1 LHIRSC
7 IDKTHFFITDTLCIF
22 GHADGYLNL
31 LGLFQT
37 KVKKMKNSMYQ
48 PCRALAFSYYF
59 TVIAI
64 ISFLLLPHLNFGQCV
79 ASKGTI
85 EGIVFKDV
93 NNNGVLNPGEV
104 GVPDVLVQ
112 AYDFKGALIAG
123 TTTNSNG
130 SYAFA
135 NLKDGDMF
143 RLTFGVSGKSASS
156 FMGVDN
162 GSSVQFTQV
171 PACNVGFGLVS
182 ESDFCNEATEIL
194 TTCFVQGLTTVRPN
208 ESTIV
213 GIPYGFNSNT
223 PARKFAMHGET
234 GSIWGLAWKNSTKEI
249 FSAAFVKQYAG
260 LKAGHDA
267 IFKTSFNGL
276 MYTTQL
282 FTKLSDLDLET
293 GNLSITDIENC
304 SYGDQVGKI
313 GLGSM
318 VISPDEKYIYVVN
331 IYNNTLVRILTSNP
345 ISTTTAAFKIPGN
358 GSHAFALK
366 YFGDKLYVGTTT
378 PGDIAQ
384 VYVFDPNRESFE
396 DTGLKIDAGAD
407 WENHV
412 INGLPAYWLTD
423 IDFTDNGDMLIAL
436 SDRIGH
442 KYCNAVTNRLDEQ
455 KGDLLIAFK
464 NGDSW
469 LLEDRTGGKEFF
481 SDDFWVTNPSY
492 HPEVTIGGIFSMPG
506 MGSVVATVFDPELNS
521 YSGGLHRYNTTTGN
535 KEGSKELYT
544 RETVNL
550 FGKATGFGEIIGTC
564 GLPGIE
570 IGNLV
575 WKDDNANGFQD
586 ANEIGLA
593 GISLNLYDEQCKN
606 IGSVTTDKNGNYV
619 FNNTNLPAGLVP
631 NTVYYIGIDKKHLDS
646 ETNNYVVGDDL
657 YTLTKSVKEFSLI
670 NSDADG
676 SIMDCGETLFE
687 VNVNKT
693 QHSFDIGLFPAG
705 TCSLKIS
712 KRVVNQSA
720 VKQDDIILFELAISN
735 RGGVVISQVEISD
748 KIPYGYK
755 FTSDLNPGW
764 VNENGIL
771 KTTINNR
778 LLPGSRA
785 SVILSLTLDKD
796 VKNIVFSNQV
806 KITGIKDAAGNT
818 VSDLT
823 SCLEVPEDGE
833 DSDFPPVCDLALVHK
848 VEGDKYYTPDS
859 EIIFVTTICNQG
871 TIEAVEYQIT
881 NYLNK
886 ELDFDP
892 ARNPGWN
899 ISADLKY
906 LTYDETKTLAANTC
920 RDHHLVLTILDDTD
934 VSQIIN
940 YAEISRGGCTGTDL
954 NYDFDSTPDSEL
966 SNDKGGQPNTA
977 TDNMMDNRGD
987 IDEDDHDPA
996 FIQIKS
1002 IDVSL
1007 LKSVNTRRVKAGQNV
1022 TFYLDI
1028 KNEGSVTLS
1037 SLKLIDYIPGK
1048 LILND
1053 PRWTKVGNDAE
1064 LVVDFPDGFEPGQS
1078 HRESINFIVDQN
1090 ATVQL
1095 LENRA
1100 EIVEIFDTQK
1110 IDVSYLDIDSTPDNI
1125 RDNDFYE
1132 DNEKGGTEDDF
1143 DMAGLVIGDIELE
1156 TQCLNNATNSI
1167 NGQCETLITINGSS
1181 DDNWFIEQVVG
1192 FYRDDSPAPPAS
1204 PNLYA
1209 NGFILTEQITGPGLS
1224 RFIIRG
1230 RHIDGLGFS
1239 LRLRS
1244 AFGDLEDVVLANG
1257 CSYTDVVVSGPRS
1270 LCSGGT
1276 GIYSVPFIA
1285 GATYGWTVNGAP
1297 VGGNQNSVNI
1307 DWNTFMG
1314 TNFNL
1319 SVNISVLGQC
1329 YAPGQATVVIGSAD
1343 TQSIACVGNFNVSL
1357 DGNCQIV
1364 VTPAMLIAGSFNPTS
1379 PYFVMLTDV
1388 HGNAINNAT
1397 LTSVHAGTKVTAKL
1411 IEGCGGNSCWSVI
1424 TVEDKTA
1431 PISICQ
1437 DINLPC
1443 YKLDEYTGP
1452 FETDNCNG
1460 PVTNVIV
1467 SEKITPLT
1475 CNVDY
1480 VKYIDRIYQAT
1491 DKFGNKSALCTM
1503 RISVERPDFDLVD
1516 FPPSFVMVKDSALI
1530 CSSFAMDDA
1539 GHPATSVTGVPTLAG
1554 IPIYPSSPAICNLY
1568 VGYDDLDFGYIGC
1581 TRKII
1586 RKWTVYEQW
1595 CTNGQVLT
1603 FNQVLEISD
1612 TLAPVIQDIVDA
1624 TISTNGMHSCYGDFI
1639 LPLAQAKDSCSGVL
1653 EVNVT
1658 YPGGF
1663 VKNILTTTKI
1673 SLPAGVHTITYTAYD
1688 VCLNSSQTSFTVT
1701 VEDKTPP
1708 TVICKGEIVVGLNS
1722 NGEAYL
1728 YPQNINDGSFDG
1740 CGIDSMKVAKMVPSG
1755 LIPAINFK
1763 DFVDFKCIDAGKS
1776 IMVALRVWDVNGN
1789 SNSCMMN
1796 VTIQDKHAPK
1806 ITCPAD
1812 MTIDCT
1818 EVFSGM
1824 NLQLY
1829 GIATAIDAC
1838 GATVTELDAQFV
1850 LNSCRV
1856 GYIKRTF
1863 IASDG
1868 QGTASC
1874 MQIITVENQDY
1885 FDPLTHVVKPL
1896 DYEVFDRCS
1905 QDELLPQNLPAI
1917 YGYPVITQSDC
1928 GMAASTFKDAVF
1940 TFVTGACYKIVRTW
1954 TVIDWCE
1961 MERLGSSYVPY
1972 TFQQIIKVHNT
1983 VPPFFV
1989 GLVPDR
1995 DTFYTEKGNCID
2007 ALVDL
2012 KVTGRDACTPDNRL
2026 RWSYKIDYNNDGIVD
2041 ITNFGVGNMSSINAV
2056 FPVGLHKIVWS
2067 FEDACGNVVSKEQ
2080 LILVVNNDKPTAA
2093 GLESVSIS
2101 INPWDT
2107 DNNGIPDIERACIKA
2122 WTLDVSSTSLC
2133 CIEPLRFSFSAN
2145 VNDTIRCFDCFDVG
2159 VETIVQLWVH
2169 DCNGNTDY
2177 VDVNIEVQDNNNVN
2191 VCETV
2196 CDQHPAIPVIT
2207 GNNIICDGQST
2218 TLTAFGGVVYQ
2229 WSNGATTNAI
2239 TVSPAISTTYT
2250 VTVTNEFRCTATAE
2264 RTVTVT
2270 PKPSISIN
2278 ISNTCDG
2285 SPVTLTAVGTGTYL
2299 WSTGSTASS
2308 IVVVPVANIS
2318 YTVTV
2323 TAANGCTNSATR
2335 ILSIN
2340 SLPVVNIT
2348 GDNILCRNE
2357 STTLTATGGSTYVWN
2372 NGATTTFI
2380 NISPLST
2387 STYTVTATDNNGCT
2401 ASSSRIVTVNG
2412 LPSINIAGN
2421 NIICTG
2427 TSTNLTASG
2436 GVTYVWNTNA
2446 TTASINVSPI
2456 AATTYTVTATDSNGC
2471 TNTATRTVTVNPL
2484 PQVNITGDNNICI
2497 GESTTLTASGGT
2509 TYLWSNGS
2517 TTTAITVNPLV
2528 TTTYSVTATNANGCI
2543 NNASITVTV
2552 GTSASAQISGVN
2564 AICAGTGTNLT
2575 ASGGGTYVWNTGA
2588 TTSVINVT
2596 PAVTTTY
2603 TVTVT
2608 NTNGCTGTASKI
2620 LTVNPKPT
2628 AVISGDQNICLGE
2641 STILTASGGSTYL
2654 WSTTSTSAS
2663 INVSPTTNTTY
2674 SVTVTDANGCVGSTS
2689 VAVTVDPGTLTCST
2703 QNITV
2708 YLSAAGAVTIDPED
2722 VSTGSTGACA
2732 NITASVNPAMFFC
2745 NDVGV
2750 RTVTL
2755 TVTNTNNNQTLAC
2768 SAQVTVRDTI
2778 DPVLICPANI
2788 TVNCENYNPNAP
2800 LSVFGNATASDNC
2813 LVGLILTELPIF
2825 NLNECDLGQ
2834 IIRTFTATDNSG
2846 NTTQCVQIVTIQN
2859 NNPITAANI
2868 IFPPDISVSNCNG
2881 VLPGVTG
2888 NVQFTQNSAACSGL
2902 FVGYTDD
2909 VAPTNPVCAD
2919 TIMRTWL
2926 VVDSCHLVSGTNNGI
2941 FSQVQT
2947 IFVIVEEPLI
2957 TGPDTITLLP
2967 GLDNCE
2973 AALSGLLH
2981 FASGCSSLI
2990 LSNSVNNLPSF
3001 DLSGI
3006 YPVGTTN
3013 VVLSALEAC
3022 GNVTATFNFT
3032 IIVIDDSSTDVRCNK
3047 TFPRIRDNNP
3057 PSVTDNVSSHVKI
3070 KIACTDDVVIVASY
3084 SSTDIN
3090 DTLRTYFCEGVL
3102 LDFPIKIYFWFDGV
3116 VMDSCSTVATPLDPD
3131 GFCSNGL
3138 VTVAGNVKNESGQ
3151 FIPNVTVNMSGS
3163 SMTPLKSDQ
3172 TGKYKFPYMDPGG
3185 EYVVIPARND
3195 NPLEGVSTLDL
3206 IYIQRHILKTE
3217 ELNSPYKMIAADV
3230 NKDGKITASD
3240 MVQLRKVLLGIHDK
3254 FPSNTSWRMIDKS
3267 YEFPYAK
3274 DPFITPFPEKY
3285 HIEALST
3292 SMRIDWVGVKTGD
3305 VNNSYITNAVSSIV
3319 GKRSAELSLVMS
3331 DRAMAKGENIISVNA
3346 SDAADV
3352 NGFQMTL
3359 LMGNVSSL
3367 SLSPAT
3373 LKIEDYHYN
3382 YAGGVLTISWNS
3394 PSSIALKSGD
3404 HLFDIHVTSERA
3416 EKTSNMIA
3424 LDGNHLNPEYYTAT
3438 NEIRSLGLKFSN
3450 IAGDNDF
3457 EVLGNTPNPW
3467 NNQTNIHFRLPFA
3480 GEVMLKVRDVTGR
3493 IIYTTKELYIKGDNT
3508 IMLTKEQLGA
3518 SGILFY
3524 DLTFGS
3530 EVKTM
3535 KMLNIK

>member
-1 LHIRSC
+1 
-7 IDKTHFFITDTLCIF
+7 
-22 GHADGYLNL
+22 
-31 LGLFQT
+31 
-37 KVKKMKNSMYQ
+37 MKNSMYYS
-48 PCRALAFSYYF
+48 RHALVHSYYYIL
-59 TVIAI
+59 IATL
-64 ISFLLLPHLNFGQCV
+64 SLLLLPQLNFGQCV

-85 EGIVFKDV
+85 EGIVFQDV
-93 NNNGVLNPGEV
+93 NNNGVLNPGEA
-104 GVPDVLVQ
+104 GVSDVMVQ
-112 AYDFKGALIAG
+112 AYDFNGGLIAS

-130 SYAFA
+130 SYAFT
-135 NLKDGDMF
+135 NLKDGDML
-143 RLTFGVSGKSASS
+143 RLTFGISGKFSSS
-156 FMGVDN
+156 FMGDDN
-162 GSSVQFTQV
+162 GSSVQFAQV
-171 PACNVGFGLVS
+171 PACNVGFGLVA
-182 ESDFCNEATEIL
+182 ESDFCNETTEIL
-194 TTCFVQGLTTVRPN
+194 TTCFVQGATSVRPN
-208 ESTIV
+208 EPTIV

-267 IFKTSFNGL
+267 IFKTSFNGI

-282 FTKLSDLDLET
+282 FTKLSDLDIET
-293 GNLSITDIENC
+293 GSLSVTDIENC
-304 SYGDQVGKI
+304 GYGDQVGKI
-313 GLGSM
+313 GLGGM

-345 ISTTTAAFKIPGN
+345 SSATTEAFKIPGN

-366 YFGDKLYVGTTT
+366 YFGDKLYIGTTT

-384 VYVFDPNRESFE
+384 VFVFDPNRENFE

-407 WENHV
+407 WETNV
-412 INGLPAYWLTD
+412 VNGLPAYWLTD
-423 IDFTDNGDMLIAL
+423 IDFSDNGDMLIAL

-442 KYCNAVTNRLDEQ
+442 KYCNALTNRLDEQ

-464 NGDSW
+464 NGDGW
-469 LLEDRTGGKEFF
+469 VLEDRTGGKEFF
-481 SDDFWVTNPSY
+481 SDDFWVPNPTY
-492 HPEVTIGGIFSMPG
+492 HPEVTIGGIFAMPG
-506 MGSVVATVFDPELNS
+506 TGTVVATVFDPELNS
-521 YSGGLHRYNTTTGN
+521 YSGGLHRYNTSTGK

-550 FGKATGFGEIIGTC
+550 FGKATGFGEIISTC
-564 GLPGIE
+564 GLPDIE

-575 WKDDNANGFQD
+575 WKDENANGFQD
-586 ANEIGLA
+586 ANEIGLS
-593 GISLNLYDEQCKN
+593 GITLNLYDELCEN

-619 FNNTNLPAGLVP
+619 FNNTNVPAGLLP
-631 NTVYYIGIDKKHLDS
+631 NSVYYIGIDKKHLDP
-646 ETNNYVVGDDL
+646 ETNNYVVGDDIF
-657 YTLTKSVKEFSLI
+657 TLTKSVKEFSLI

-676 SIMDCGETLFE
+676 AAMDCGESLFE

-693 QHSFDIGLFPAG
+693 QHSFDIGLLPGG

-720 VKQDDIILFELAISN
+720 VRQDDIILFELAVSN
-735 RGGVVISQVEISD
+735 RGRVVISQVEISD

-764 VNENGIL
+764 VNENGVL

-778 LLPGSRA
+778 LLPGNSA
-785 SVILSLTLDKD
+785 SVILNLTLDKE
-796 VKNIVFSNQV
+796 VKNIVFTNQV
-806 KITGIKDAAGNT
+806 KITGAKDAAGNT
-818 VSDLT
+818 ITDLT
-823 SCLEVPEDGE
+823 SCLVVPEDGE

-848 VEGDKYYTPDS
+848 VEGEKYYTPDS
-859 EIIFVTTICNQG
+859 EVVFVTTVCNQG
-871 TIEAVEYQIT
+871 TIEAAQYQIT

-886 ELDFDP
+886 VLDFDP
-892 ARNPGWN
+892 ALNPGWN
-899 ISADLKY
+899 VSADLKY

-920 RDHHLVLTILDDTD
+920 REHHLVLTILDDTD

-940 YAEISRGGCTGTDL
+940 YAEISRGGCTGTDM
-954 NYDFDSTPDSEL
+954 NYDFDSTPDKES

-977 TDNMMDNRGD
+977 TDNMMDDRGD
-987 IDEDDHDPA
+987 VDEDDHDPA
-996 FIQIKS
+996 YVQIKS

-1007 LKSVNTRRVKAGQNV
+1007 IKSVSNRRVKAGQNV

-1037 SLKLIDYIPGK
+1037 NLKLIDYIPEK

-1053 PRWTKVGNDAE
+1053 PRWTKVGKDAE
-1064 LVVDFPDGFEPGQS
+1064 LAVDFPDGLKPGES

-1095 LENRA
+1095 LINRA
-1100 EIVEIFDTQK
+1100 EVVEIFDMEK
-1110 IDVSYLDIDSTPDNI
+1110 RDVSYLDIDSTPDNI
-1125 RDNDFYE
+1125 VDNDFSE
-1132 DNEKGGTEDDF
+1132 DNEKGTKEDDF
-1143 DMAGLVIGDIELE
+1143 DMADLVIGDIEEE
-1156 TQCLNNATNSI
+1156 TLCLNNATNSI

-1181 DDNWFIEQVVG
+1181 DDDWFIEQVVG
-1192 FYRDDSPAPPAS
+1192 FYRSDSPAPPAS

-1209 NGFILTEQITGPGLS
+1209 NGFVLTELSTGPGLS
-1224 RFIIRG
+1224 RYTITG
-1230 RHIDGLGFS
+1230 RHIDGIGFS
-1239 LRLRS
+1239 LRVRS
-1244 AFGDLEDVVLANG
+1244 AFGDLEDVVLTNG
-1257 CSYTDVVVSGPRS
+1257 CSYTDVVISGPRS
-1270 LCSGGT
+1270 LCAGGT
-1276 GIYSVPFIA
+1276 GIYSIPLIA
-1285 GATYGWTVNGAP
+1285 GASYSWTVNGAP

-1307 DWNTFMG
+1307 DWSAFMG

-1319 SVNISVLGQC
+1319 SVNISVPGQC

-1343 TQSIACVGNFNVSL
+1343 TQSIACVGNFNISL
-1357 DGNCQIV
+1357 DGNCQMV
-1364 VTPAMLIAGSFNPTS
+1364 VTPAMLIAGSFNPAS

-1437 DINLPC
+1437 DITLPC

-1460 PVTNVIV
+1460 PVTNIIV
-1467 SEKITPLT
+1467 SEKVTPLT
-1475 CNVDY
+1475 CNNDF
-1480 VKYIDRIYQAT
+1480 VKFIDRVYQAT
-1491 DKFGNKSALCTM
+1491 DKFGNKSVLCNM

-1516 FPPSFVMVKDSALI
+1516 FPPSFLMVNDSALI
-1530 CSSFAMDDA
+1530 CSSFAMDA
-1539 GHPATSVTGVPTLAG
+1539 SGHPATSVTGVPTIAG
-1554 IPIYPSSPAICNLY
+1554 IPIYPSSPSICNLY

-1595 CTNGQVLT
+1595 CTNGQVLN

-1612 TLAPVIQDIVDA
+1612 TLAPVIQNIVNA
-1624 TISTNGMHSCYGDFI
+1624 TISTNGMHSCVGDFT
-1639 LPLAQAKDSCSGVL
+1639 LPLPQVKDSCSGVL

-1663 VKNILTTTKI
+1663 VKNILTPTKI
-1673 SLPAGVHTITYTAYD
+1673 SLPAGVHTIVYTAYD

-1701 VEDKTPP
+1701 VQDKTPP

-1728 YPQNINDGSFDG
+1728 YPRNINDGSFDG
-1740 CGIDSMKVAKMVPSG
+1740 CGIDSMKVAKMVPG
-1755 LIPAINFK
+1755 GIIPNINFK

-1806 ITCPAD
+1806 ITCPD
-1812 MTIDCT
+1812 DLTIDCSD
-1818 EVFSGM
+1818 VFTGM
-1824 NLQLY
+1824 NLTQY
-1829 GIATAIDAC
+1829 GTATAIDAC
-1838 GATVTELDAQFV
+1838 GAVVTELDPKFV

-1856 GYIKRTF
+1856 GYIERTF
-1863 IASDG
+1863 VASDG
-1868 QGTASC
+1868 LGTDTC
-1874 MQIITVENQDY
+1874 KQIITVENQDY

-1896 DYEVFDRCS
+1896 DYEVFDKCS
-1905 QDELLPQNLPAI
+1905 QDELLPQNLPAL
-1917 YGYPVITQSDC
+1917 YGYPVLTQSDC
-1928 GMAASTFKDAVF
+1928 GMASSTYKDAVY

-1961 MERLGSSYVPY
+1961 MERQGNSYVPY

-1989 GLVPDR
+1989 GLVPER

-2012 KVTGRDACTPDNRL
+2012 KVTGKDACTPDAKL
-2026 RWSYKIDYNNDGIVD
+2026 RWTYKIDYNNDGVVD
-2041 ITNFGVGNMSSINAV
+2041 ISNSSLGNMSSINTF
-2056 FPVGLHKIVWS
+2056 FPVGLHKIIWS

-2080 LILVVNNDKPTAA
+2080 LILVINNDNPTAA
-2093 GLESVSIS
+2093 GLESVSVS

-2107 DNNGIPDIERACIKA
+2107 DGNGIPDIERACIKA
-2122 WTLDVSSTSLC
+2122 WTLNASSSSLC
-2133 CIEPLRFSFSAN
+2133 CTEPLRFSFSEN

-2177 VDVNIEVQDNNNVN
+2177 VDVNIEVQDNNQVN

-2196 CDQHPAIPVIT
+2196 CEQHPAIPVIT
-2207 GNNIICDGQST
+2207 GNNIICDGNST
-2218 TLTAFGGVVYQ
+2218 TLTASGGVIYK
-2229 WSNGATTNAI
+2229 WSTGATTPAI
-2239 TVSPAISTTYT
+2239 TVSPSISTTYT
-2250 VTVTNEFRCTATAE
+2250 VTVTNEFRCTATAQ

-2270 PKPSISIN
+2270 PKPAVSIN

-2285 SPVTLTAVGTGTYL
+2285 SPVTLTAVGTGTYV
-2299 WSTGSTASS
+2299 WSTGSTANS
-2308 IVVVPVANIS
+2308 IVVVPVANTS

-2335 ILSIN
+2335 VLSIN

-2357 STTLTATGGSTYVWN
+2357 STTLTATGGSTYLWN
-2372 NGATTTFI
+2372 NGSTTTFI
-2380 NISPLST
+2380 TVSPQST

-2401 ASSSRIVTVNG
+2401 ASSSRIVTVNV
-2412 LPSINIAGN
+2412 PATINITGN

-2427 TSTNLTASG
+2427 TSTSLTASG

-2456 AATTYTVTATDSNGC
+2456 SATTYTVTATDSNGC

-2484 PQVNITGDNNICI
+2484 PTVSITGDNNICV
-2497 GESTTLTASGGT
+2497 GESATLTATGGS
-2509 TYLWSNGS
+2509 TYLWSNQS
-2517 TTTAITVNPLV
+2517 TSNAITVSPMV
-2528 TTTYSVTATNANGCI
+2528 TTTYTVTATNSNGCT
-2543 NNASITVTV
+2543 NTASRTVTV
-2552 GTSASAQISGVN
+2552 SSTASAQITGVN
-2564 AICAGTGTNLT
+2564 AICSGTSTNLT

-2588 TTSVINVT
+2588 TTSVINVA
-2596 PAVTTTY
+2596 PLITTTY

-2608 NTNGCTGTASKI
+2608 NTNGCTGTASKV

-2628 AVISGDQNICLGE
+2628 AVITGDRDICLGE
-2641 STILTASGGSTYL
+2641 STILTASGGATYL
-2654 WSTTSTSAS
+2654 WSTTSTAAA
-2663 INVSPTTNTTY
+2663 INVSPTANTTY
-2674 SVTVTDANGCVGSTS
+2674 TVTVTDVNGCTASTS
-2689 VAVTVDPGTLTCST
+2689 AAVTVDPGTLTCST

-2708 YLSAAGAVTIDPED
+2708 YLNAAGAVTIRPED
-2722 VSTGSTGACA
+2722 ISTGSTGACA
-2732 NITASVNPAMFFC
+2732 NITATVNPAMFFC

-2750 RTVTL
+2750 RVVTL
-2755 TVTNTNNNQTLAC
+2755 TVTNTNNNQTLSC
-2768 SAQVTVRDTI
+2768 TAQVTVRDTI
-2778 DPVLICPANI
+2778 DPVLVCPANI
-2788 TVNCENYNPNAP
+2788 TVNCENYNPNSP

-2813 LVGLILTELPIF
+2813 LVGLVLTELPIF

-2846 NTTQCVQIVTIQN
+2846 NTSQCVQIVTIQN

-2888 NVQFTQNSAACSGL
+2888 NVQFTQNSATCSGL

-2926 VVDSCHLVSGTNNGI
+2926 VIDSCQLVMGTNNGI

-2947 IFVIVEEPLI
+2947 IFVIVEEPVI

-2967 GLDNCE
+2967 NLVECE
-2973 AALSGLLH
+2973 ASLAGILH
-2981 FASGCSSLI
+2981 QASGCSSLI

-3001 DLSGI
+3001 DLSGT

-3013 VVLSALEAC
+3013 VVLTALEAC
-3022 GNVTATFNFT
+3022 GNVTATFNVT
-3032 IIVIDDSSTDVRCNK
+3032 IIVIDNSSTDVRCNK

-3070 KIACTDDVVIVASY
+3070 KVACTDDVVIKASY
-3084 SSTDIN
+3084 SNTDIN
-3090 DTLRTYFCEGVL
+3090 DTLRTYFCDDVM
-3102 LDFPIKIYFWFDGV
+3102 LDIPIKIYFWFDGV
-3116 VMDSCSTVATPLDPD
+3116 VMDSCNTIATPLDPD

-3138 VTVAGNVKNESGQ
+3138 VTVAGNVKNEAGQ
-3151 FIPNVTVNMSGS
+3151 FIPNVFVNMSGS
-3163 SMTPLKSDQ
+3163 GMTPLKSDQ

-3185 EYVVIPARND
+3185 EYDLIPTRND

-3217 ELNSPYKMIAADV
+3217 ELNSPYKIIAADV
-3230 NKDGKITASD
+3230 NKDGKITAAD

-3254 FPSNTSWRMIDKS
+3254 FPSNTSWRMIDNG
-3267 YEFPYAK
+3267 YVFPDAK
-3274 DPFITPFPEKY
+3274 DPFINPLPEKY
-3285 HIEALST
+3285 HIEALTS
-3292 SMRIDWVGVKTGD
+3292 SMRIDWIGVKTGD
-3305 VNNSYITNAVSSIV
+3305 VNNSYVTNVLSPNV
-3319 GKRSAELSLVMS
+3319 GKRSAELSLLIS
-3331 DRAMAKGENIISVNA
+3331 DKAIVKGDNIIAVHA
-3346 SDAADV
+3346 SADAEV
-3352 NGFQMTL
+3352 HGFQMTL
-3359 LMGNVSSL
+3359 QTGKVSSV
-3367 SLSPAT
+3367 SLNPAM
-3373 LKIEDYHYN
+3373 LKIEDYHYH
-3382 YAGGVLTISWNS
+3382 YTGGVLTISWHS
-3394 PSSIALKSGD
+3394 TSGVVLKSGD
-3404 HLFDIHVTSERA
+3404 HLFDIHITSEQA
-3416 EKTSNMIA
+3416 DKTSNMIA
-3424 LDGNHLNPEYYTAT
+3424 LANNHLIPEYYTSS
-3438 NEIRSLGLKFSN
+3438 NETRTLGLKFSN
-3450 IAGDNDF
+3450 VAGDNDF

-3467 NNQTNIHFRLPFA
+3467 NNQTNINFRVPFA

-3493 IIYTTKELYIKGDNT
+3493 IIYTAKEFFNKGDHS

-3524 DLTFGS
+3524 ELTFGS

>member
-1 LHIRSC
+1 
-7 IDKTHFFITDTLCIF
+7 
-22 GHADGYLNL
+22 
-31 LGLFQT
+31 
-37 KVKKMKNSMYQ
+37 MKNSMYQ

-112 AYDFKGALIAG
+112 AYDFKGALIVG

-720 VKQDDIILFELAISN
+720 IKQDDIILFELAISN

-1701 VEDKTPP
+1701 VEDKTHP

-2145 VNDTIRCFDCFDVG
+2145 VNDTMRCFDCFDVG

-2308 IVVVPVANIS
+2308 IVVVPVANTS

-2412 LPSINIAGN
+2412 LPSISIAGN

-2471 TNTATRTVTVNPL
+2471 TNMATRTVTVNPL

-2628 AVISGDQNICLGE
+2628 AIISGDQNICLGE

-2654 WSTTSTSAS
+2654 WSTTSTAAS

-2689 VAVTVDPGTLTCST
+2689 VAVTVDPGTLTCTT

-2813 LVGLILTELPIF
+2813 LVGLVLTELPIF

-3185 EYVVIPARND
+3185 EYDVIPARND

-3416 EKTSNMIA
+3416 EKISNMIA